1 MHFAVPRNVRIWLL
15 STLRRGRS
23 LSEISGAARAPNAHL
38 GNTGLFCM
46 ETPTTNYVRV
56 GDGDVAYQVF
66 GDGPIDLL
74 LSYGLGVHVEI
85 IWEVP
90 VWRRILTILSS
101 FTRLILFD
109 RRGTGASDSVSF
121 DGVPTW
127 EESIEDMIAVLDAV
141 ESTQTAIMATLDTGS
156 NGILLA
162 AMRPDR
168 VSRLVL
174 YNTSARYVI
183 ADDYSIGVPPEAL
196 DAMVELIATDWGSL
210 DFMRLVNPTSA
221 GDADFMNLSTRM
233 LRVSN
238 TPRSAAAQYNYLL
251 RRDVR
256 QALPMIQ
263 APTLVLHVQENMLLP
278 IELGRH
284 LAEHIS
290 GAQFVELPGGDLSI
304 TESNIMMLDHVAEFL
319 TGQRPAIEVDRILTT
334 VLFTDIVGSTE
345 KAGALGD
352 KRWASLLDAHDR
364 AVRDTLGHFRGREIN
379 TTGDGFVASF
389 DGPARAIRCAKA
401 IDEATRSLN
410 IDLRFGLHTGECE
423 VRGNDLSGLAVHI
436 AARIGSIAAPGEVLV
451 SGMVKDL
458 VMGSGIAF
466 IERGEH
472 ELKGVPRRWPLF
484 AVCN

>member
-1 MHFAVPRNVRIWLL
+1 MD
-15 STLRRGRS
+15 
-23 LSEISGAARAPNAHL
+23 
-38 GNTGLFCM
+38 
-46 ETPTTNYVRV
+46 TPQTHYVRV

-90 VWRRILTILSS
+90 VWRKVLTVLSS

-109 RRGTGASDSVSF
+109 RRGTGASDSISF

-127 EESIEDMIAVLDAV
+127 EESIEDMVAVLDAV
-141 ESTQTAIMATLDTGS
+141 ESTQTAIMATLDTGG

-168 VSRLVL
+168 VSHLVL
-174 YNTSARYVI
+174 VNTSARYLF
-183 ADDYSIGVPPEAL
+183 ADDYPMGVPPEAL
-196 DAMVELIATDWGSL
+196 DALIELFANEWGTL
-210 DFMRLVNPTSA
+210 DLMRLANPTSA
-221 GDADFMNLSTRM
+221 GDVEFMNLSTRM

-238 TPRSAAAQYNYLL
+238 TPRSAAAQYNYFL

-263 APTLVLHVQENMLLP
+263 APTLVLHVKENVLLP
-278 IELGRH
+278 IEFGRY

-290 GAQFVELPGGDLSI
+290 GAMFIELPGGDLS
-304 TESNIMMLDHVAEFL
+304 TTDSNIMMLDHVAEFL
-319 TGQRPAIEVDRILTT
+319 TGRRPIIEVDRILTT

-345 KAGALGD
+345 KAALLGD
-352 KRWASLLDAHDR
+352 QRWASLLDSHDR
-364 AVRDTLGHFRGREIN
+364 SVRDTLVRFRGQEIN

-401 IDEATRSLN
+401 IAEATRSLN
-410 IDLRFGLHTGECE
+410 IDLRMGLHTGECQ

-436 AARIGSIAAPGEVLV
+436 AARIAALATTGQIFV
-451 SGMVKDL
+451 SGMVKEL
-458 VMGSGIAF
+458 VMGSGIEF
-466 IERGEH
+466 SDRGEH
-472 ELKGVPRRWPLF
+472 ELKGVPGLWPLF
-484 AVCN
+484 AVRN

>member
-1 MHFAVPRNVRIWLL
+1 MD
-15 STLRRGRS
+15 
-23 LSEISGAARAPNAHL
+23 
-38 GNTGLFCM
+38 
-46 ETPTTNYVRV
+46 TPKTNYVRV
-56 GDGDVAYQVF
+56 GEGDVAYQVF

-90 VWRRILTILSS
+90 IWRKILTVLSS

-109 RRGTGASDSVSF
+109 RRGTGASDSISF

-141 ESTQTAIMATLDTGS
+141 KSTQTAIMATLDTGS

-174 YNTSARYVI
+174 YNTSARYLV
-183 ADDYSIGVPPEAL
+183 ADDYPIGVSPEAL
-196 DAMVELIATDWGSL
+196 DAMVELLANGWGTL
-210 DFMRLVNPTSA
+210 EFMRLVNPTSA
-221 GDADFMNLSTRM
+221 GDAEFTNLSARM

-238 TPRSAAAQYNYLL
+238 TPRSAAAQYSYLL

-263 APTLVLHVQENMLLP
+263 APTMVSHVEENMLLP
-278 IELGRH
+278 IEFGRY

-290 GAQFVELPGGDLSI
+290 GAKFIGLPGGDLSI
-304 TESNIMMLDHVAEFL
+304 TESNIMLLDHVAEFL
-319 TGQRPAIEVDRILTT
+319 TGQRSVIEVDRILTT

-345 KAGALGD
+345 KAALLGD
-352 KRWASLLDAHDR
+352 QRWASLLDSHDR
-364 AVRDTLGHFRGREIN
+364 TVRDTLAHFRGLEIN

-389 DGPARAIRCAKA
+389 DGPARAIRCARA
-401 IDEATRSLN
+401 IGEATRSL
-410 IDLRFGLHTGECE
+410 DVELRMGLHTGECE
-423 VRGNDLSGLAVHI
+423 VRGKDLSGLAVHI
-436 AARIGSIAAPGEVLV
+436 AARIGGLAAPGEIFV

-458 VMGSGIAF
+458 VMGSGIEF
-466 IERGEH
+466 SERGEH
-472 ELKGVPRRWPLF
+472 GLKGVPGLWPLF
-484 AVCN
+484 AVTN

>member
-1 MHFAVPRNVRIWLL
+1 MD
-15 STLRRGRS
+15 
-23 LSEISGAARAPNAHL
+23 
-38 GNTGLFCM
+38 
-46 ETPTTNYVRV
+46 TPKTNYVRV
-56 GDGDVAYQVF
+56 GGGDVAYQVF

-90 VWRRILTILSS
+90 VWRKILTFLSS

-109 RRGTGASDSVSF
+109 RRGTGASDSISF

-168 VSRLVL
+168 VSHLVL
-174 YNTSARYVI
+174 FNTSAHYLY
-183 ADDYSIGVPPEAL
+183 ADDYPIGVSPEAL
-196 DAMVELIATDWGSL
+196 EALIELFANEWGTL
-210 DFMRLVNPTSA
+210 DFMRLGNPTSA
-221 GDADFMNLSTRM
+221 GDAEFMKLSTRM
-233 LRVSN
+233 LRISN
-238 TPRSAAAQYNYLL
+238 TPRAAAAQYNYLL

-263 APTLVLHVQENMLLP
+263 APTLVLHVKENVLVP
-278 IELGRH
+278 IEFGRY
-284 LAEHIS
+284 LAENIA
-290 GAQFVELPGGDLSI
+290 GAKFIELPGGDLST
-304 TESNIMMLDHVAEFL
+304 TESNITMMDHVAEFL
-319 TGQRPAIEVDRILTT
+319 TGERPAIEVDRILTT
-334 VLFTDIVGSTE
+334 VLFTDIVGSTK
-345 KAGALGD
+345 KAASLGD
-352 KRWASLLDAHDR
+352 QRWASLLDSHDR
-364 AVRDTLGHFRGREIN
+364 TVRATLVHFRGREIN

-401 IDEATRSLN
+401 IGDATRSLN
-410 IDLRFGLHTGECE
+410 IDLRMGLHTGECE

-436 AARIGSIAAPGEVLV
+436 AARIGALAAPGEVVV
-451 SGMVKDL
+451 SGMLKDL
-458 VMGSGIAF
+458 VMGSGIDF
-466 IERGEH
+466 SERGEH
-472 ELKGVPRRWPLF
+472 ELKGVPGLWALF

>member
-1 MHFAVPRNVRIWLL
+1 VSGNSKSP
-15 STLRRGRS
+15 GRVH
-23 LSEISGAARAPNAHL
+23 NAHL
-38 GNTGLFCM
+38 GNTVRIRM
-46 ETPTTNYVRV
+46 DTPKTNYVRV
-56 GDGDVAYQVF
+56 GEGDVAYQVF

-90 VWRRILTILSS
+90 IWRKILTLLSS

-109 RRGTGASDSVSF
+109 RRGTGASDSISF

-141 ESTQTAIMATLDTGS
+141 GSTQTAIMATLDTGS

-162 AMRPDR
+162 AMRPHR
-168 VSRLVL
+168 VSHLVL
-174 YNTSARYVI
+174 FNTTARYLV
-183 ADDYSIGVPPEAL
+183 ADDYPIGVPPEAL
-196 DAMVELIATDWGSL
+196 DAFIELFAKEWGTL

-221 GDADFMNLSTRM
+221 GDAQFMNLSTRM

-263 APTLVLHVQENMLLP
+263 APTLVLHVKENVLAP
-278 IELGRH
+278 IESGRY

-290 GAQFVELPGGDLSI
+290 GAKFIELPGGDLSI
-304 TESNIMMLDHVAEFL
+304 TESNIMILDHVAEFL
-319 TGQRPAIEVDRILTT
+319 TGQRPVIEVDRILTT

-345 KAGALGD
+345 MAASLGD
-352 KRWASLLDAHDR
+352 QRWASLLDSHDR
-364 AVRDTLGHFRGREIN
+364 TVRETLLHFRGQEIN

-401 IDEATRSLN
+401 IGDATRSLN
-410 IDLRFGLHTGECE
+410 IDLRMGLHTGECE
-423 VRGNDLSGLAVHI
+423 VRGKDLSGLAVHV
-436 AARIGSIAAPGEVLV
+436 AARIGALAAPGEVFV

-458 VMGSGIAF
+458 VMGSGIEF
-466 IERGEH
+466 SERGEQ
-472 ELKGVPRRWPLF
+472 ELKGVPGLWPLF
-484 AVCN
+484 AVCD

>member
-1 MHFAVPRNVRIWLL
+1 MD
-15 STLRRGRS
+15 
-23 LSEISGAARAPNAHL
+23 
-38 GNTGLFCM
+38 
-46 ETPTTNYVRV
+46 TPTTNYVRV

-66 GDGPIDLL
+66 GDGPVDLL
-74 LSYGLGVHVEI
+74 LSYGLGVHVEV
-85 IWEVP
+85 IWDVP
-90 VWRRILTILSS
+90 VWRKILTLLSS

-109 RRGTGASDSVSF
+109 RRGTGASDSISF

-174 YNTSARYVI
+174 YNTSARYLV
-183 ADDYSIGVPPEAL
+183 ADEYPMGVSPQTL
-196 DAMVELIATDWGSL
+196 DAMVELIANDWGTL
-210 DFMRLVNPTSA
+210 EFMGLVNPTSA
-221 GDADFMNLSTRM
+221 GDADFMKRSTRM

-263 APTLVLHVQENMLLP
+263 APTLVLHVKENMFLP
-278 IELGRH
+278 IEFGRY
-284 LAEHIS
+284 LAEHIAS
-290 GAQFVELPGGDLSI
+290 AQFIELPGGDLSI

-319 TGQRPAIEVDRILTT
+319 TGHRPAIEVDRILTT

-345 KAGALGD
+345 KAAAFGD
-352 KRWASLLDAHDR
+352 QRWASLLDSHDR
-364 AVRDTLGHFRGREIN
+364 AVRETLWHFRGREIN

-389 DGPARAIRCAKA
+389 DGPARAIRCARA
-401 IDEATRSLN
+401 IGEATRSLN
-410 IDLRFGLHTGECE
+410 IDLRMGLHTGECE

-436 AARIGSIAAPGEVLV
+436 AARIGAIAVPGEVFV

-458 VMGSGIAF
+458 VMGSGIDF
-466 IERGEH
+466 SERGEH
-472 ELKGVPRRWPLF
+472 ELKGVPGLWPLF
-484 AVCN
+484 AVCH

>member
-1 MHFAVPRNVRIWLL
+1 VDTPR
-15 STLRRGRS
+15 
-23 LSEISGAARAPNAHL
+23 
-38 GNTGLFCM
+38 
-46 ETPTTNYVRV
+46 TNYVRV
-56 GDGDVAYQVF
+56 GEGDVAYQVF

-90 VWRRILTILSS
+90 IWRRILTILSS

-109 RRGTGASDSVSF
+109 RRGTGASDSISF

-127 EESIEDMIAVLDAV
+127 EESIEDMVAVLDAV
-141 ESTQTAIMATLDTGS
+141 GSTQTAIMATLDTGS

-168 VSRLVL
+168 VSHLVL
-174 YNTSARYVI
+174 YNTGARYLF
-183 ADDYSIGVPPEAL
+183 ADDYPIGAPPEAL
-196 DAMVELIATDWGSL
+196 EALVELLAKEWGTL

-221 GDADFMNLSTRM
+221 GDAEFMRLSTRM

-238 TPRSAAAQYNYLL
+238 TPRAAAAQFNYLF

-256 QALPMIQ
+256 QALPIIQ
-263 APTLVLHVQENMLLP
+263 APTLVLHVGENVLVP
-278 IELGRH
+278 IEFGRY

-290 GAQFVELPGGDLSI
+290 SARFIELPGGDLST
-304 TESNIMMLDHVAEFL
+304 TESNIVMLDHVAEFL
-319 TGQRPAIEVDRILTT
+319 TGKIPAIEVDRILTT
-334 VLFTDIVGSTE
+334 VLFTDIVASTE
-345 KAGALGD
+345 TAISLGD
-352 KRWASLLDAHDR
+352 QRWASLLDSHDR
-364 AVRDTLGHFRGREIN
+364 TVRDTLAHFRGQEIN

-401 IDEATRSLN
+401 IGDATRPLD
-410 IDLRFGLHTGECE
+410 IEMRMGLHTGECE
-423 VRGNDLSGLAVHI
+423 VRGKDLSGLAVHI
-436 AARIGSIAAPGEVLV
+436 AARITAHAPPGEIFV

-458 VMGSGIAF
+458 VTGSGIDF
-466 IERGEH
+466 SERGEH
-472 ELKGVPRRWPLF
+472 ELKGLPGLWPLF